1 MGLCGQGRGSCSMYP
16 SWSLILIWS
25 WILIRLRNGGTLS
38 PVQTLRIPAEPKRR
52 RRVRITPSENI
63 SRYVNKC
70 SYQGVYLGRHL
81 WSKPKYK
88 DLPWIL
94 KWAKKQ
100 KKQTKQKTK
109 LWISKYNMVY
119 RTCNYWKHSTTAL
132 YYNVYVKKDK
142 KTKTEQPYNADF
154 YNWQG
159 TAIIPLVPHL
169 TPPPPP
175 VYLNMNCFLCSHPI
189 LFLWTVQRDT
199 QEGQRTVVYA
209 RK

>member
-1 MGLCGQGRGSCSMYP
+1 MPPVTVSLRSHTKWKKNNLDNLKANLVWISHYNVPGLTGLCGQGRGSCSMYP

-94 KWAKKQ
+94 KWAKKS
-100 KKQTKQKTK
+100 KKNKTKQNQK
-109 LWISKYNMVY
+109 LWISKYNVLY

-132 YYNVYVKKDK
+132 YYIVYVKKDK
-142 KTKTEQPYNADF
+142 NKKNKTA
-154 YNWQG
+154 
-159 TAIIPLVPHL
+159 L
-169 TPPPPP
+169 
-175 VYLNMNCFLCSHPI
+175 
-189 LFLWTVQRDT
+189 
-199 QEGQRTVVYA
+199 
-209 RK
+209 